1 MLFIF
6 SNQQPA
12 YEMRI
17 SDWSS
22 DVCSSD
28 LLLPA
33 AVKSDPRHEPLP
45 RYWVSQAEIDSRLI
59 VAQGWTHGWLMG
71 WRDICRSTDERT
83 VIAAF
88 VPRTAVGHTF
98 PLFFIDPGPQFA
110 AAIVGNLTSLILDF
124 VERQKVGGTH
134 LTSGYLKQ
142 FPVIRSIAYTHA
154 ALTY

>member
-28 LLLPA
+28 LLLPS

-71 WRDICRSTDERT
+71 WRDICRSTDECT

-88 VPRTAVGHTF
+88 VPSAEERRVGEACFSTRR
-98 PLFFIDPGPQFA
+98 P
-110 AAIVGNLTSLILDF
+110 
-124 VERQKVGGTH
+124 RW
-134 LTSGYLKQ
+134 
-142 FPVIRSIAYTHA
+142 
-154 ALTY
+154 